1 MHEDKTLVII
11 TGPTASGK
19 SGLAVELASHLGCD
33 IISADSRQI
42 YRGIPIGTAAPDR
55 EQLSKVRHHFVGV
68 LDLDQYYSAALFEQQ
83 VMELLPTLWENN
95 DYAVMCGGSMMY
107 IDAVTHGIDELPT
120 ISRQTRSSVKS
131 LYEQN
136 GIEAIK
142 AELEK
147 LDPIYLESA
156 DSSNHKRLIHAL
168 EITIEAGTPCS
179 GLLTGKSKTR
189 PFRIVK
195 MAIDYPRDELFRRI
209 NSRVDRMI
217 ADGLEAEAA
226 SVYHLRHLNSLNTV
240 GYKELFAMMEGT
252 MPREVAIPR
261 IAKNTRV
268 YAKKQVL
275 WLRKDPGV
283 ILLNPAEELLPQALA
298 AIAVH

>member
-83 VMELLPTLWENN
+83 VMELLPRLWTNN

-120 ISRQTRSSVKS
+120 ISRQIRSSVKS

-156 DSSNHKRLIHAL
+156 DPSNHKRLIHAL
-168 EITIEAGTPCS
+168 EITIEAGAPCS
-179 GLLTGKSKTR
+179 ELLTGKSKTR

-240 GYKELFAMMEGT
+240 GYKELFAMMKGT

-268 YAKKQVL
+268 YAKKQML

>member
-68 LDLDQYYSAALFEQQ
+68 FDLDQYYSAALFEQQ
-83 VMELLPTLWENN
+83 VMELLPRLWTNN

-156 DSSNHKRLIHAL
+156 DPNNHKRLIHAL
-168 EITIEAGTPCS
+168 EITIEAGAPCS
-179 GLLTGKSKTR
+179 ELLTGKSKTR

-209 NSRVDRMI
+209 NIRVDRMI

-268 YAKKQVL
+268 YAKKQML

>member
-120 ISRQTRSSVKS
+120 ISRQIRSSVKS

-156 DSSNHKRLIHAL
+156 DPSNHKRLIHAL
-168 EITIEAGTPCS
+168 EITIEAGAPCS

-195 MAIDYPRDELFRRI
+195 MARDYPRDELFRRI
-209 NSRVDRMI
+209 NIRVDRMI

-252 MPREVAIPR
+252 MPRHSR
-261 IAKNTRV
+261 G
-268 YAKKQVL
+268 
-275 WLRKDPGV
+275 LR
-283 ILLNPAEELLPQALA
+283 
-298 AIAVH
+298 